1 MLKKRKHQRK
11 LRLYRLLL
19 RAGSTAFKQE
29 QRVCRDL
36 AGSILKLPKR
46 LSSSKT
52 KREVE
57 LLLC

>member
-1 MLKKRKHQRK
+1 MLKKRKNLGK

-19 RAGSTAFKQE
+19 RARSTAFKQE

-52 KREVE
+52 KR
-57 LLLC
+57 